1 MLIVPVHSTPL
12 FIFLIFASPSS
23 QNNFALLCFKP
34 NSVESGE
41 AVYFTIIILLL

>member
-12 FIFLIFASPSS
+12 FFLIFASPSS